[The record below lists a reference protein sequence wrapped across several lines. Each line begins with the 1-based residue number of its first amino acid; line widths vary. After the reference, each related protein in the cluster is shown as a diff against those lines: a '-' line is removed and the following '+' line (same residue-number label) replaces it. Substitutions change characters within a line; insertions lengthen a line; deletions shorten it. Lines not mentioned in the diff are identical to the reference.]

1 MIIIYLCECVP
12 LFYFEI
18 AYTKIREM
26 NKKIN
31 KNPKKSWSTI
41 LCTQLLTN
49 NNYKLIDFVEQYDIQ
64 IYWYIILF
72 ICFKQKLTSVIKSYI
87 ALGYLGFF
95 QLIPV

>member
-1 MIIIYLCECVP
+1 MIIIYPCECVP

-26 NKKIN
+26 NKKI
-31 KNPKKSWSTI
+31 KKIQKSWSTK
-41 LCTQLLTN
+41 LCIQLLTN

-72 ICFKQKLTSVIKSYI
+72 ICFKQKPTSVIKSYI

>member
-31 KNPKKSWSTI
+31 KNPNKVGVQN
-41 LCTQLLTN
+41 CVH
-49 NNYKLIDFVEQYDIQ
+49 NY
-64 IYWYIILF
+64 
-72 ICFKQKLTSVIKSYI
+72 
-87 ALGYLGFF
+87 
-95 QLIPV
+95 